1 MTGSAVGGRRA
12 AWVGLSLIGAAVVIG
27 ALLVLRPGAEP
38 TPAEQAEAIAATL
51 RCPDCAGLSAAD
63 SPTRSAAE
71 IRRQVAEQLASGQSA
86 DEIRASFVARYG
98 EWILLEPPGL
108 APWLIPLL
116 ATGAGAVIL
125 VVWLLRPAAAGDT
138 ASWATRSEPADRASV
153 ASQPETVGRR
163 SPPARRAAV
172 GVAIGL
178 VIAVAVG
185 YLLPEPYSLAAETV
199 VNQPLAEAQAAEA
212 ARQADIERLLGV
224 VAADPDDRDAL
235 SDLADAYLAGST
247 PEDLQAGAQLLLA
260 LISLDPDDPDPYGR
274 LITAYIRAEDWA
286 NAEAATDALDE
297 LDPDSADIPFFRG
310 LIAWQGHQDAEAA
323 LAAFDAFLAT
333 APDDPRASM
342 IRALRSEAAA
352 AD

>member
-1 MTGSAVGGRRA
+1 
-12 AWVGLSLIGAAVVIG
+12 VIG

-38 TPAEQAEAIAATL
+38 TQAEQAESIAATL

-71 IRRQVAEQLASGQSA
+71 IRRLVAVQVAAGLTA
-86 DEIRASFVARYG
+86 DEIRATFVAQYG

-116 ATGAGAVIL
+116 ATAAGAAIL
-125 VVWLLRPAAAGDT
+125 VLWLLRPAKSSVSGGEAEVAEPVDQTT
-138 ASWATRSEPADRASV
+138 AATRDARA
-153 ASQPETVGRR
+153 PK
-163 SPPARRAAV
+163 SPTARRALA

-178 VIAVAVG
+178 VIALAVG

-212 ARQADIERLLGV
+212 ARQVEIQRLLAV
-224 VAADPDDRDAL
+224 VAANPEDRAAL
-235 SDLADAYLAGST
+235 SDLADAYLAGAT
-247 PEDLQAGAQLLLA
+247 AEDLQAGAQLLLA
-260 LISLDPDDPDPYGR
+260 LISLEPDDPDPYAR
-274 LITAYIRAEDWA
+274 LITAYFRAEDWV
-286 NAEAATDALDE
+286 NAEAATDALAE

-310 LIAWQGHQDAEAA
+310 LIAWQGHRDAEAA
-323 LAAFDAFLAT
+323 LDAFDQFLAQ
-333 APDDPRASM
+333 APDDPRVPM

-352 AD
+352 D